1 LIPERQVAEV
11 DCATIAS
18 VFVLVFLAELGDK
31 TQLVA
36 FSMTATARSPW
47 PIFFGA
53 SGALVLSSLLAALLG
68 GAAGNAFGES
78 MVIKIVSA
86 SLFVIFGLLM
96 LFEREDPPVKKAF
109 LDALLLESQGARL
122 MTKILARYPHPD
134 AVRISREI
142 SADEASHEALFRLLL
157 KKKRFFADDINHDC
171 GLPGLSAGLHI
182 AKGLKR
188 MPAREALAEL
198 IRIEQACGRFYAFLA
213 RHIAESHHDE
223 AALGADLEGMV
234 QEEARHASLLS
245 TLLATDGSGKGVSK

>member
-1 LIPERQVAEV
+1 M
-11 DCATIAS
+11 DWATIAS

-53 SGALVLSSLLAALLG
+53 SGALVLSSLLAALIG

-122 MTKILARYPHPD
+122 MSRILARYPHPE
-134 AVRISREI
+134 AVRISHEI
-142 SADEASHEALFRLLL
+142 SRDEASHEALFRLLL
-157 KKKRFFADDINHDC
+157 KKQRFFADDINHDC
-171 GLPGLSAGLHI
+171 GLPELCAQLHI

-188 MPAREALAEL
+188 MPPREALVEL
-198 IRIEQACGRFYAFLA
+198 IRIERACVRFYAFLA
-213 RHIAESHHDE
+213 RHISQFHQEE
-223 AALGADLEGMV
+223 AALGEDLEGMV
-234 QEEARHASLLS
+234 QEEARHELLLS
-245 TLLATDGSGKGVSK
+245 TLLAPEKTGEEVGA